1 MFFFLDLNSWDM
13 LSLKFFF
20 LETIGGSKL
29 PFFFWEGVFFLFRV
43 YRSSIMGRGG
53 VRGLGGVFTLSKKLF
68 FLFSLLWVKW
78 RM

>member
-1 MFFFLDLNSWDM
+1 
-13 LSLKFFF
+13 
-20 LETIGGSKL
+20 
-29 PFFFWEGVFFLFRV
+29 
-43 YRSSIMGRGG
+43 MGRGG